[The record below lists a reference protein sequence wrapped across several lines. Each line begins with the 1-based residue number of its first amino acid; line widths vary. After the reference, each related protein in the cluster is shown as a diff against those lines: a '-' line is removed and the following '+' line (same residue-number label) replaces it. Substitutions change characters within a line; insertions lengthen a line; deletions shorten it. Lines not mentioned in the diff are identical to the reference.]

1 MKLFSRRLWGNVL
14 IVAGV
19 ALFLAVAYD
28 TVRPF
33 FPRGPAGGAAAWVK
47 SLFSSAG
54 RDSREAPDRAAPRP
68 RKPPT
73 MPREMAEKGLMT
85 GNIHNTQGNYVLWVW
100 RVKPEKKTGST
111 VTVRIA
117 HALEGEDGGFH
128 IVAFADRNGDGR
140 PDIEI
145 SRSPF
150 LAGRRA
156 GDWSQWSFRAPTGKI
171 FVGYTWREGARVYFE
186 RTGWKDASFSP
197 EMYYSSGELPTLSTS
212 PRASNLAVEIG
223 AGGAAR

>member
-128 IVAFADRNGDGR
+128 IVAFADRNGDNK
-140 PDIEI
+140 PDREI
-145 SRSPF
+145 ARSEF
-150 LAGRRA
+150 LTAKET
-156 GDWSQWSFRAPTGKI
+156 GDWSEFSFSSEDAVI
-171 FVGYTWREGARVYFE
+171 FVGCTWPGGRNTHVY
-186 RTGWKDASFSP
+186 RGSGGWPGEDPVFDDRFFHEINRMEAKDAGPAYTNMKISFSD
-197 EMYYSSGELPTLSTS
+197 
-212 PRASNLAVEIG
+212 
-223 AGGAAR
+223 